1 MSHESEGGNS
11 IKANADGSRKRFL
24 VVGATGHVG
33 SQVAIMLADRGHDVT
48 ALVRKP
54 GAKILDPHQGSIR
67 YVVGDLSDEQSM
79 AAAVQGIDVV
89 VCTASG
95 NIPQKRGDYAASVND
110 GVVAL
115 VGLCEVAGVRRF
127 VLSSVPTYPH
137 DNRVPELAGKRRVEA
152 RLARSKMQSIVI
164 RNPAFMDVFLVMGG
178 FKQVAS
184 RSAHATTGR
193 DYWFSK
199 LWMALVG
206 NLVQKCGLFIAPGG
220 GKHGS
225 PMIATKD
232 VAEMLVGGALYGG
245 TENLLIESGGPEWLT
260 WKQIGDLVAAK
271 AGRRKVRL
279 IPVPPWAARMQQLM
293 VRPFSAPAANM
304 MALIGFVAAF
314 QPRWDSAAAIQKL
327 GLPRQT
333 TLAEYLDQNYLPN

>member
-1 MSHESEGGNS
+1 MSNERSEGMPGEPS
-11 IKANADGSRKRFL
+11 IHADGKRYL

-33 SQVAIMLADRGHDVT
+33 SQVAVLLADRGHDVS

-54 GAKILDPHQGSIR
+54 GARILDPHEGPIR
-67 YVVGDLSDEQSM
+67 YVVGDLADERSM
-79 AAAVQGIDVV
+79 AEAVRGIDVV

-110 GVVAL
+110 GVVRL
-115 VGLCEVAGVRRF
+115 IGLCEAAGVRRF

-137 DNRVPELAGKRRVEA
+137 DDRVPELAGKRRVEA
-152 RLARSKMQSIVI
+152 RLAASTMQTIVV

-193 DYWFSK
+193 DYWFTK

-206 NLVQKCGLFIAPGG
+206 NLVQDWGLFIAPGG

-225 PMIATKD
+225 PMIATRD
-232 VAEMLVGGALYGG
+232 VAEMLVGGALYMGDDD
-245 TENLLIESGGPEWLT
+245 LLIESGGPEWLT
-260 WKQIGDLVAAK
+260 WRQIGDLIARR
-271 AGRRKVRL
+271 AGRKRVRL
-279 IPVPPWAARMQQLM
+279 IPVPAWAGRMQQLI
-293 VRPFSAPAANM
+293 VRPFSAPAANV

-314 QPRWDSAAAIQKL
+314 QPRWDSAAAVRKL
-327 GLPRQT
+327 GLPKQT
-333 TLAEYLDQNYLPN
+333 SLSEFLDQNYQAS